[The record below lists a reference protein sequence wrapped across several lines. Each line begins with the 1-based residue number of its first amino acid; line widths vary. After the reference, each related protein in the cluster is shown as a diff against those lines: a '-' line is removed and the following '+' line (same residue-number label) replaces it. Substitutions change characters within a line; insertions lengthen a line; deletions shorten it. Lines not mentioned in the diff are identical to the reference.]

1 MTGLDRAAVALGLA
15 SLASLAVA
23 QLRERFA
30 ILPLHSWSAWIAVGL
45 GLAAIV
51 AGLTRRRTV
60 ATATG
65 AAFLVAALVQV
76 AFWAA
81 GDNWLGG
88 NGSTASVWL
97 GLGTGLVLVG
107 TADRIWPDG
116 TTRKERK

>member
-30 ILPLHSWSAWIAVGL
+30 ILPLDSWSVWIAVGL

>member
-30 ILPLHSWSAWIAVGL
+30 ILPLDSWSVWIAVGL

-65 AAFLVAALVQV
+65 AAFLMAAIVQV
-76 AFWAA
+76 ALWAA